1 MGKVVPYGGYDLT
14 VTALNRLVPV
24 YPSLDQALAHLPVAP
39 AGPPVTRVVSS
50 RRTHARPLA

>member
-39 AGPPVTRVVSS
+39 QQG
-50 RRTHARPLA
+50 RP